1 MTKDDIRGHILEVA
15 GAVFAAE
22 GYQNA
27 TVRKICAQADVNV
40 AAIHYYFGDKERLY
54 IEAVKNARV
63 LIEKRWPLPDWPSE
77 SADDAAAM
85 TQAEAE
91 HRLRTF
97 IETFLR
103 RLLYTEP
110 QAWQMRLLLR
120 ETLEPTRAGEEL
132 VQEGFKPFFEVLVD
146 ILRRLIPTG
155 VAESRLHQI
164 GFSIISQCVFYRFHH
179 RMVEMMISADE
190 RAEAFQVDSLAEH
203 IYQFSLGALRS
214 LAAQS
219 TTSVDRG
226 HLTSFEFSDEQTAF
240 LPDQARVR
248 TEKGN

>member
-15 GAVFAAE
+15 GAIFAAE

-40 AAIHYYFGDKERLY
+40 AAINYYFGDKERLY

-63 LIEKRWPLPDWPSE
+63 LIEKKWPLPDWPNE
-77 SADDAAAM
+77 SSAGPCEV

-91 HRLRTF
+91 RRLRTF

-120 ETLEPTRAGEEL
+120 ETLDPTRAGEEL
-132 VQEGFKPFFEVLVD
+132 AQEGFQPFFEVLVD
-146 ILRRLIPTG
+146 ILRRLVPAT
-155 VAESRLHQI
+155 VAESRFHQL

-179 RMVEMMISADE
+179 RMVELMISAEE
-190 RAEAFQVDSLAEH
+190 RAEAFQVESLAEH
-203 IYQFSLGALRS
+203 IY
-214 LAAQS
+214 
-219 TTSVDRG
+219 
-226 HLTSFEFSDEQTAF
+226 EFSWGAIRSMSADLASSAG
-240 LPDQARVR
+240 PDRRASPVAPD
-248 TEKGN
+248 KGTSYGSN